1 MTIRTRRSELFA
13 IIVFLLVAASSAG
26 AQERKSSALV
36 DDLASLMTARQLE
49 AVAAQDPDS
58 PDHFIAALLM
68 PDVQLLIVSAQ
79 YPAPAELQAQLAQQ
93 QYRDVYTALHQPSA
107 QPTRFFLMDSG
118 CDGLRTGDERVDVLY
133 EKGTT
138 QTLFDGRWKQQGLS
152 EAAYTKRVQ
161 DAETRYSRL
170 LSILTSSLKTAPT
183 SAKAP

>member
-1 MTIRTRRSELFA
+1 MTIRARRSELFA
-13 IIVFLLVAASSAG
+13 IIVFLLVAASSAE

-36 DDLASLMTARQLE
+36 DDLESLMTARQLE

-107 QPTRFFLMDSG
+107 QPTRFFLMDIG
-118 CDGLRTGDERVDVLY
+118 CDGLRTGDDRVDVLY

-161 DAETRYSRL
+161 DAEGRYARL
-170 LSILTSSLKTAPT
+170 LSILASSLKTAPT